1 MEFSLGRKILNSW
14 PQKSLKFSHAF
25 ARLFDH
31 MTSNP
36 KCSSVRSNGS
46 STYRRIASKSSVDES
61 LFGSRGSGP
70 APSSACHDGK
80 ITAKASPVRSA
91 SISLN
96 ELQRIKELAST
107 SLAHPHQTDDDE
119 TPHDPKAIQKEASE
133 ARKDYMK
140 QLELKEMEEQKKMG
154 YQCDKAR
161 LDRIRKQAQEKIEDE
176 QDIVKLMKTCSGRAM
191 TFAIRD
197 QQLKDKA
204 ECEKKEHDYEQR
216 MILAMEIDRLR
227 AIEAREVEEAHKL
240 QKMIDARKII
250 ENQIEQ
256 RRQDRILLEEA
267 RDEESRGMLERIKL
281 YQAQDEEKARARREN
296 ALQAGLDIRRA
307 NEEHI
312 ASKRER
318 RLIEKREDEMM
329 AAYLVEQDEKMRQ
342 REAEAVEAERKRTL
356 EFKIQQERMVDR
368 RSEMD
373 ELRER
378 RAMEDAERKFR
389 QKQLMEAQKKK
400 RDMDTLD
407 MARMQQQ
414 QEKLRQKQM
423 EIEQKREEY
432 SSAIGQ
438 SRAMAERER
447 TEAAFSKKKNYEL
460 IKNLQEQI
468 EQNESRRM
476 ALEKEKFHEG
486 LMIKQQLAEERV
498 KLEAIRDKMVRDMK
512 SKGIDER
519 YFGEITSLDIGR
531 SF

>member
-1 MEFSLGRKILNSW
+1 
-14 PQKSLKFSHAF
+14 
-25 ARLFDH
+25 
-31 MTSNP
+31 
-36 KCSSVRSNGS
+36 
-46 STYRRIASKSSVDES
+46 
-61 LFGSRGSGP
+61 
-70 APSSACHDGK
+70 
-80 ITAKASPVRSA
+80 
-91 SISLN
+91 
-96 ELQRIKELAST
+96 
-107 SLAHPHQTDDDE
+107 
-119 TPHDPKAIQKEASE
+119 
-133 ARKDYMK
+133 
-140 QLELKEMEEQKKMG
+140 MG
-154 YQCDKAR
+154 YQCDKAK
-161 LDRIRKQAQEKIEDE
+161 LDRIRKQAQEKIDDE
-176 QDIVKLMKTCSGRAM
+176 QDIVKLMKTCSERAM

-204 ECEKKEHDYEQR
+204 EREKKEHDYEQR

-256 RRQDRILLEEA
+256 RHQDRILLEEA
-267 RDEESRGMLERIKL
+267 RDEENREMLERIKL

-296 ALQAGLDIRRA
+296 ALQAGLDIIRA
-307 NEEHI
+307 NEEDI

-329 AAYLVEQDEKMRQ
+329 AAYLVEQDEKMRK

-378 RAMEDAERKFR
+378 RAMEDAERKYR

-414 QEKLRQKQM
+414 QDRLRQKQM

-432 SSAIGQ
+432 SNAIGQ

-447 TEAAFSKKKNYEL
+447 AEAAFSKKKNYEL

-468 EQNESRRM
+468 EQNESKRM

-486 LMIKQQLAEERV
+486 SMIKQQL
-498 KLEAIRDKMVRDMK
+498 VREVGSSSVDISLLTALLTK
-512 SKGIDER
+512 
-519 YFGEITSLDIGR
+519 YFLVQSLR
-531 SF
+531 LRRE